1 MPKHVTLLPHLSTDN
16 LEQRYRRA
24 HEPHERSWW
33 QILWLLSRGQSAR
46 QVAQSTGYCPYWI
59 GQLAK
64 RYNREGP
71 SGMRNRAG
79 TDSYRRPPLLNE
91 TRQEELRVALLS
103 PPPGGQSLW
112 TGRLVAAW
120 MSERLGRP
128 VAVQRGW
135 DYLQRL
141 DHSPQVPRQRH
152 VHADPAAQDRFKK
165 TCGRSSARWQP
176 PSPTPASNCGR

>member
-1 MPKHVTLLPHLSTDN
+1 MPKYVTLHAHLSIDD
-16 LEQRYRRA
+16 LERRYRSA

-33 QILWLLSRGQSAR
+33 QILWRLSRGQSAR
-46 QVAQSTGYCPYWI
+46 QVAQSTGYSPYWI

-64 RYNREGP
+64 RYNTQGP
-71 SGMRNRAG
+71 AGMRNRAHI
-79 TDSYRRPPLLNE
+79 DSYRRPPLLNAAL
-91 TRQEELRVALLS
+91 QEELRGALLAL
-103 PPPGGQSLW
+103 PPGGQALW

-141 DHSPQVPRQRH
+141 GQSPQVPRQRH

-165 TCGRSSARWQP
+165 SSARL
-176 PSPTPASNCGR
+176 

>member
-1 MPKHVTLLPHLSTDN
+1 MPKQVTLHPHLSTEE
-16 LEQRYRRA
+16 LERRYRSE

-46 QVAQSTGYCPYWI
+46 QVAQSTGYSPYWI

-64 RYNREGP
+64 RYNTHGP
-71 SGMRNRAG
+71 TAMRNRAR
-79 TDSYRRPPLLNE
+79 TDSYRRPPLLNAAL
-91 TRQEELRVALLS
+91 QEELRVALQS
-103 PPPGGQSLW
+103 PPPTGQALW

-128 VAVQRGW
+128 VGVQRGW

-141 DHSPQVPRQRH
+141 GQSPQVPRQRH
-152 VHADPAAQDRFKK
+152 VHADPVAQEAFKK
-165 TCGRSSARWQP
+165 SSAR
-176 PSPTPASNCGR
+176 S

>member
-1 MPKHVTLLPHLSTDN
+1 MPKYVSLQPHLTTEE
-16 LEQRYRRA
+16 LERRYRSE

-46 QVAQSTGYCPYWI
+46 QVAQSTGYSPYWI

-64 RYNREGP
+64 RYNTQGP
-71 SGMRNRAG
+71 NSMRNRAR
-79 TDSYRRPPLLNE
+79 TDSYRRPPLLNNAL
-91 TRQEELRVALLS
+91 QEELRVALLS
-103 PPPGGQSLW
+103 PPPGGQALW

-128 VAVQRGW
+128 VGVQRGW

-141 DHSPQVPRQRH
+141 GQSPQVPRQRH
-152 VHADPAAQDRFKK
+152 VHADAAAQARFKK
-165 TCGRSSARWQP
+165 SSAR
-176 PSPTPASNCGR
+176 S